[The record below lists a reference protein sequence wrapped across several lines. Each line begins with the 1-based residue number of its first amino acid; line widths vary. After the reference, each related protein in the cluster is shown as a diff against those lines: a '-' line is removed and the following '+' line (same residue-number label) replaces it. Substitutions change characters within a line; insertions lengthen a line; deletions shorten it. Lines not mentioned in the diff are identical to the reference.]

1 MHEFLASEK
10 QYSCEYLA
18 VLWKSPGRERASLHP
33 LLISSFLLSSLSLL
47 SGKQGLFLLLPS
59 LQNHLP
65 CHLLYLISVCGTQCS
80 QIQYAA
86 PLITELT
93 IFCCVVLYRYIQ
105 HLKFSWHQS
114 WLLQS
119 VVLNLNFCVWAKF
132 FTVALSGM
140 LWGKYAWFWY
150 IFFNQMVILYFCGH
164 RCSINVNLWG
174 VLFGIFFPKLVLH
187 VFTFLTEKL
196 SMWTV
201 PLRTWP

>member
-1 MHEFLASEK
+1 MYVNEYVFIGVHEFLASEK

-18 VLWKSPGRERASLHP
+18 VLWKSPGRERESLHP

-47 SGKQGLFLLLPS
+47 SGKQGLFLLLPL
-59 LQNHLP
+59 LQNHLL

-140 LWGKYAWFWY
+140 LWGKNAWFWY
-150 IFFNQMVILYFCGH
+150 IFF
-164 RCSINVNLWG
+164 
-174 VLFGIFFPKLVLH
+174 
-187 VFTFLTEKL
+187 
-196 SMWTV
+196 
-201 PLRTWP
+201 